1 MTGGAFSGRHE
12 PSSPTAASARRRW
25 SRFERELEVTTAI
38 ATSGGPALARI
49 RSAVGAFSRRAL
61 RARRLAYP
69 IIVEPV
75 DPELDQVRLEYRRAQ
90 TRVFATMIR
99 AGIAAGE
106 LPRQNVET
114 SAACLVGG
122 FLEGLVSPLSHGL
135 ELDDES
141 AERLLADI
149 ESFAA
154 RAVSGKD
161 DEHGGPRVGSRAT
174 QEFAGKVAL
183 VTGGG
188 SGIGRASAVAAF
200 RPTDVT
206 VPSEVA
212 ALVRF
217 AVDAFGRLDIA
228 FNNAGYQEPRAPL
241 AEQPL
246 EVFDRVFATNVKS
259 VFTCMQ
265 YEIAQ
270 MLQTGGGVIVNNAS
284 VSGIRN
290 PNPGLALYSA
300 SKSAVISLTRST
312 AMEYA
317 ARKVRINA
325 VAPGRVVTEM
335 MLRSG
340 IADMAAVANGLPVKR
355 MGQPEEVANVVVWLA
370 SDAAAFVV
378 GHVIA
383 VDGGFLAQ

>member
-1 MTGGAFSGRHE
+1 M
-12 PSSPTAASARRRW
+12 AA
-25 SRFERELEVTTAI
+25 
-38 ATSGGPALARI
+38 P
-49 RSAVGAFSRRAL
+49 
-61 RARRLAYP
+61 
-69 IIVEPV
+69 
-75 DPELDQVRLEYRRAQ
+75 
-90 TRVFATMIR
+90 R
-99 AGIAAGE
+99 AG
-106 LPRQNVET
+106 
-114 SAACLVGG
+114 
-122 FLEGLVSPLSHGL
+122 
-135 ELDDES
+135 
-141 AERLLADI
+141 
-149 ESFAA
+149 
-154 RAVSGKD
+154 
-161 DEHGGPRVGSRAT
+161 SRGA

-188 SGIGRASAVAAF
+188 SGIGRASAVALAAAGAAVVLGGRRADRCAETVAAIEAAGGRAAF

-212 ALVRF
+212 SLVRF

-246 EVFDRVFATNVKS
+246 EAFDRVFATNVKS

-265 YEIAQ
+265 YEIVH
-270 MLQTGGGVIVNNAS
+270 MLETGGGVIVNNAS

-317 ARKVRINA
+317 PRKVRINA
-325 VAPGRVVTEM
+325 VAPGRVVTDM
-335 MLRSG
+335 MLGSG

-355 MGQPEEVANVVVWLA
+355 MGQPEEVANAVVWLA